1 MRVDV
6 NDEADRLRRRV
17 RPIRCADD
25 ADYESRAIAPWPG
38 AVQEC
43 DDCGRGIESC
53 RCNPGE
59 G

>member
-1 MRVDV
+1 MRVEV

-25 ADYESRAIAPWPG
+25 TDYGSRASDPRPA

-43 DDCGRGIESC
+43 HDCGRGMESC
-53 RCNPGE
+53 RCHPGE